1 MPGKISPK
9 EPIAI
14 VGSACRFSGDANS
27 PSKLWELLKEPRD
40 VRREIPDS
48 RFSAQGFHHPDH
60 SHHGRSNVTH
70 SYLLNE
76 DPKAFDA
83 EFFGVNPIEAR
94 AMDPQQRLLM
104 ETVYEALESGGMTIE
119 SLRGSDT
126 SVFAGVM
133 CGDYE
138 AMLLRD
144 LDEVPTYFAV
154 GTSRAVLSNRIS
166 YFFDWH
172 GASVTTD
179 TACSSSLV
187 AVHSAIQTLRA
198 GDSRIAVACGS
209 NIILGPEMYII
220 ESKVRNQC
228 TIQTVAATMLT
239 TSSSKCCPL
248 TDWAAC
254 GIKMQ
259 MDMPEESKSY
269 LCHPISPNFCIQDCE
284 YTDGKSNSGVAAIT
298 LKTLSAA
305 LEDND
310 HIECIIRET
319 GLNQDGATA
328 GLTMPSA
335 TAQRAL
341 IRATY
346 AKAGLDIDSPAGRPQ
361 YFEAHGTGTPAGGRI
376 DLLHHRLYL

>member
-1 MPGKISPK
+1 MCDEKLIPARNDLTFSLGNKEASHKPQTMPGTISPN

-48 RFSAQGFHHPDH
+48 RFSAQGFHHADH
-60 SHHGRSNVTH
+60 SHHGRSNVMH

-76 DPKAFDA
+76 DPKVFDA
-83 EFFGVNPIEAR
+83 EFFGINPMEAR
-94 AMDPQQRLLM
+94 AMDPQQRFLM

-198 GDSRIAVACGS
+198 GDSRMAVACGS

-220 ESKVRNQC
+220 ESKVCKGLHNSNGRDDYAHILQLK
-228 TIQTVAATMLT
+228 ML
-239 TSSSKCCPL
+239 
-248 TDWAAC
+248 
-254 GIKMQ
+254 
-259 MDMPEESKSY
+259 
-269 LCHPISPNFCIQDCE
+269 SP
-284 YTDGKSNSGVAAIT
+284 DGLGRMWDKDANG
-298 LKTLSAA
+298 
-305 LEDND
+305 
-310 HIECIIRET
+310 
-319 GLNQDGATA
+319 
-328 GLTMPSA
+328 
-335 TAQRAL
+335 
-341 IRATY
+341 Y
-346 AKAGLDIDSPAGRPQ
+346 ARG
-361 YFEAHGTGTPAGGRI
+361 E
-376 DLLHHRLYL
+376 